1 LKNLKITAAIQHKLK
16 TKHLVDVAEVRQCF
30 LNKNGKL
37 LTDNRA
43 LTKTNPPT
51 LWFIAR
57 TNKNRLLK
65 IVYIQKDMQII
76 LKTDTPTSR
85 MRLNWRFMRAMAWRA
100 DAEEG
105 ETT

>member
-16 TKHLVDVAEVRQCF
+16 TKHLVEVAEVRQCF

-37 LTDNRA
+37 LTDSRA

-57 TNKNRLLK
+57 TNTNRQLK
-65 IVYIQKDMQII
+65 IVYIQKGVQII
-76 LKTDTPTSR
+76 LKTAYEPNEAELAIYAR
-85 MRLNWRFMRAMAWRA
+85 HGMAS
-100 DAEEG
+100 
-105 ETT
+105 

>member
-1 LKNLKITAAIQHKLK
+1 MKNLKITAAIQHKLK
-16 TKHLVDVAEVRQCF
+16 TKYLVEVAGVRQFF

-76 LKTDTPTSR
+76 LKTAYEPNEAELAIYAR
-85 MRLNWRFMRAMAWRA
+85 HGMAC
-100 DAEEG
+100 
-105 ETT
+105 